1 MSDNFLE
8 IQNVTFAASKKNKV
22 NNVTFN
28 LEKEGEIICLLGPS
42 GIGKTTM
49 LRTIAGL
56 EKIESGKIILN
67 GKTISSPDFH
77 MEPEKRNI
85 AQVFQF
91 PVIYNT
97 MSVYSN
103 LAFPLKCRNFNENI
117 IKSKVIEVAEI
128 LNLNLLLDKAAKE
141 LTADQKQLISL
152 GRGLV
157 REDVAAILMDEPL
170 TVIDPD
176 LKFRLRRKLKEI
188 NEKYNTTL
196 IYVTHDQ
203 NEAMTFANKIIV
215 MDSGNIVQAGNP
227 KELFERPQT
236 TFVGYFIGSPAMN
249 IYDCTALSDF
259 NVSIGD
265 IKLKTS
271 TNLSNVKSEQ
281 LKIGIRSEFIKL
293 VNDKSDNIIEAKIE
307 NVEDFGNYKLITV
320 NKNDL
325 TIKAKVERD
334 AEIPHDTVLLNIPAE
349 RCCIYQNNYLI

>member
-1 MSDNFLE
+1 MAKIEL
-8 IQNVTFAASKKNKV
+8 KNIAHSYDYKSE
-22 NNVTFN
+22 NPTYALNPFSLTW
-28 LEKEGEIICLLGPS
+28 EDGGCYAILGPS
-42 GIGKTTM
+42 GCGKTTM
-49 LRTIAGL
+49 LNIMSGL
-56 EKIESGKIILN
+56 VSPSKGSVLFDGTDITSI
-67 GKTISSPDFH
+67 KT
-77 MEPEKRNI
+77 EKRNI

-203 NEAMTFANKIIV
+203 NEAMTFAKKIIV
-215 MDSGNIVQAGNP
+215 MDSGNIVQVGNP

-293 VNDKSDNIIEAKIE
+293 VNDRSDNTIEGKIE
-307 NVEDFGNYKLITV
+307 NVEDFGNYKLVSV
-320 NKNDL
+320 NKNNL
-325 TIKAKVERD
+325 IIKAKIEREM
-334 AEIPHDTVLLNIPAE
+334 EIPQDTVLLKIPAE
-349 RCCIYQNNYLI
+349 HCCIYKNNHLI

>member
-1 MSDNFLE
+1 MAE
-8 IQNVTFAASKKNKV
+8 IELKNIAHSYDYKSE
-22 NNVTFN
+22 NPTYALNPFSLTW
-28 LEKEGEIICLLGPS
+28 EDGGCYAILGPS
-42 GIGKTTM
+42 GCGKTTM
-49 LRTIAGL
+49 LNIMSGL
-56 EKIESGKIILN
+56 VSPSKGSVLFDGTDITSV
-67 GKTISSPDFH
+67 KT
-77 MEPEKRNI
+77 EKRNI

-103 LAFPLKCRNFNENI
+103 LAFPLKCRNFDENI

-128 LNLNLLLDKAAKE
+128 LNLNLFLDKAAKD

-203 NEAMTFANKIIV
+203 NEAMTFAKKIIV
-215 MDSGNIVQAGNP
+215 MDSGNIVQVGNP

-249 IYDCTALSDF
+249 IYDCAVLSDF
-259 NVSIGD
+259 DVSIGN
-265 IKLKTS
+265 IQLKTS
-271 TNLSNVKSEQ
+271 TNLSNVKSGQ

-293 VNDKSDNIIEAKIE
+293 VNNKSENTIEAKIE
-307 NVEDFGNYKLITV
+307 IVEDFGNYKLITV
-320 NKNDL
+320 NKNNL
-325 TIKAKVERD
+325 IIKAKVER
-334 AEIPHDTVLLNIPAE
+334 ETTIPHDVVLLNIPAE
-349 RCCIYQNNYLI
+349 HCCIYQNKNLI